1 MSGSDR
7 ARIRLWVA
15 LPLAVVNPVVACL
28 YCGRPRLAAW
38 LLAAVVVST
47 AVLWFGPVAAPG
59 LYATLALGLLLGIG
73 PTVALIVWLLWR
85 VRRDPWARRW
95 RWPWL
100 VAAFVL
106 TMAANPG
113 MWLDSPI
120 GHFTIPAGS
129 MVPGIAIGDRIV
141 TANLVR
147 PSDRLPEPGDVIVFD
162 LPRDPDQQWVKRLV
176 AKAGDRVQMRGG
188 APVVNGVPAGRRILR
203 DLPPTV
209 ALSGLSP
216 GPSPGGLTAVEE
228 TLPNGRRYVVLEM
241 GSYALADTPE
251 YRVPEG
257 HVFVLGDNRGNSM
270 DSRMQDAVG
279 FIPVANIIGRA
290 VMRYRFGAGGG
301 VWPAP

>member
-1 MSGSDR
+1 MTGTDR

-28 YCGRPRLAAW
+28 YCGRTRLAGW
-38 LLAAVVVST
+38 VLAAVVVST
-47 AVLWFGPVAAPG
+47 AILWFGPVAPPG
-59 LYATLALGLLLGIG
+59 LYATLMLGLLLGLG
-73 PTVALIVWLLWR
+73 PSVALIAWLLWR
-85 VRRDPWARRW
+85 VRRDPWAMRW

-106 TMAANPG
+106 TMAVNPG
-113 MWLDSPI
+113 IWLDSPI

-141 TANLVR
+141 TENLVR
-147 PSDRLPEPGDVIVFD
+147 PSAGLPEPGDVIVFD
-162 LPRDPDQQWVKRLV
+162 LPRDPEQQWVKRLI
-176 AKAGDRVQMRGG
+176 ATGGDRVRMQGG
-188 APVVNGVPAGRRILR
+188 VPYVNGAAVGRRTL
-203 DLPPTV
+203 DSLPETV
-209 ALSGLSP
+209 ALSDLPTSR
-216 GPSPGGLTAVEE
+216 LTAVEE

-241 GSYALADTPE
+241 GAYALADTPE
-251 YRVPEG
+251 FRVPEG

-279 FIPVANIIGRA
+279 FIPLENVIGRA